1 MANPVDLLF
10 SALPAS
16 NGNLLFGDTGGE
28 APPVSATITGSFA
41 PLTVHLLVGPVEEVT
56 ITGTFA
62 PLTVEAFAA
71 VEVKV
76 NVTGSFAPMSVAVEA
91 VYASN
96 TARPTVGRTSNPWQ
110 VAVPTDTGFETGQQ
124 DTPALPATLDS
135 RWGRAAEGTVGIEAR
150 QPSVF
155 ASGQVERR
163 ARFQDGAD
171 LRHEIEFV
179 YEEANRK
186 VRQTLATAFENAVRV
201 HDETLFRH
209 QDGNRTVRASRST
222 PFQQA
227 LANQGLMHNGSFQ
240 AALALLLGRSTRYQ
254 EAVPPPPGLSVMPVD
269 PPVFG
274 CYDPNPDIVFS
285 FPFDTAPNLL
295 FQCGLYVEPEEP
307 PQGEVIVPVQK
318 VYIVANNVSLRRA
331 SDNSPVHALSM
342 TLALDVDSW
351 SWGFSAQVPG
361 VAQALV
367 EPTSSGPVELIASVN
382 GTEFRVL
389 AENVSR
395 ERTFGRTT
403 LRVTG
408 RGRNAR
414 LDAPYAAVQSF
425 ANSDSRTAQQLMND
439 VLTLNGIPLGW
450 NIVWELED
458 WSVPAGVFSHQGTH
472 ITALSEIAKSAGG
485 YLVPHPSLQ
494 RFTVKHL
501 YPTAPWQW
509 GSVTPNF
516 TLPADV
522 VTRESFQWAEKPGYN
537 RVFVSGQGQGVLGQI
552 TRAGTA
558 GEVLAQMVV
567 DPLITDTIAARQRGR
582 AILSDTGR
590 QIRVGLRLPVLQ
602 STGII
607 QPGAFVNYQDGGASR
622 LGLVRGVNVE
632 VGDPAVWQTLE
643 VETHV

>member
-10 SALPAS
+10 SQVPAT
-16 NGNLLFGDTGGE
+16 NGNLLFGDGGGE
-28 APPVSATITGSFA
+28 APPVSVTITGSFA
-41 PLTVHLLVGPVEEVT
+41 PLTVHMIVGPVEEVT
-56 ITGTFA
+56 ITGSFA

-76 NVTGSFAPMSVAVEA
+76 NVTGTFPPLAVAVEA
-91 VYASN
+91 TYASN

-124 DTPALPATLDS
+124 DTPALPAA
-135 RWGRAAEGTVGIEAR
+135 WQAGWQRAAEGTVGVEAL
-150 QPSVF
+150 QPSVL
-155 ASGQVERR
+155 ASGPVERR

-171 LRHEIEFV
+171 LRHEVEFV
-179 YEEANRK
+179 YQEANRK
-186 VRQTLATAFENAVRV
+186 VRQTLATAFEAAVRV
-201 HDETLFRH
+201 DDLTVFRH
-209 QDGNRTVRASRST
+209 QDGNRTVRTSRST
-222 PFQQA
+222 QYQNAVPLHAA
-227 LANQGLMHNGSFQ
+227 LGGSFQ
-240 AALALLLGRSTRYQ
+240 TALALLLGRSTQYQ
-254 EAVPPPPGLSVMPVD
+254 EAVPPPPGLSVMPVE
-269 PPVFG
+269 PPFAG
-274 CYDPNPDIVFS
+274 CYDPNPHIVFS
-285 FPFDTAPNLL
+285 FPFDTSPALL

-318 VYIVANNVSLRRA
+318 VYIVSNNVSLRRA
-331 SDNSPVHALSM
+331 SDNSLVHALSM
-342 TLALDVDSW
+342 TLSLDVDSW
-351 SWGFSAQVPG
+351 SWGFNAQLPG
-361 VAQALV
+361 VAQPLV

-425 ANSDSRTAQQLMND
+425 ANSDARTAQQLMND

-458 WSVPAGVFSHQGTH
+458 WSVPAGVFNHQGTH

-485 YLVPHPSLQ
+485 YLVPHPNLQ

-501 YPTAPWQW
+501 YPSAPWQW

-537 RVFVSGQGQGVLGQI
+537 RVFVSGQGEGILGQI

-590 QIRVGLRLPVLQ
+590 QIRVGLRMPVLQ